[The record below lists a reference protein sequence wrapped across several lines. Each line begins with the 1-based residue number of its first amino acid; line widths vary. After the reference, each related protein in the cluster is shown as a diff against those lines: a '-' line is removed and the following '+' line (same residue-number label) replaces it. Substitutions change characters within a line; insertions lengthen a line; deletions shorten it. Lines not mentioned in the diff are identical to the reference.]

1 MMGTDDNTYQDI
13 KAAISAYNIVSLD
26 SEVKQEEDTGTVGD
40 TIPDKRDYYLEKQIQ
55 NNRNKFLEII
65 MKIKNRDE
73 RTVLID
79 YYYNDINLVQIAKNR
94 GVTKQRINNIKK
106 KALRH
111 LAELPE
117 VENIAIELGIKP
129 LDF

>member
-1 MMGTDDNTYQDI
+1 
-13 KAAISAYNIVSLD
+13 
-26 SEVKQEEDTGTVGD
+26 
-40 TIPDKRDYYLEKQIQ
+40 
-55 NNRNKFLEII
+55 

-117 VENIAIELGIKP
+117 VENIAIELGIKTFGF
-129 LDF
+129 LNLKVFSL